1 MLYKNVYYPNWRKNW
16 RKNANFV
23 VENRA
28 ELLFSEFIRTLNTL
42 RTLKTLETLGTLD
55 ALGTLKSVGSRTFR
69 II

>member
-28 ELLFSEFIRTLNTL
+28 ELLFSEFIRTLK
-42 RTLKTLETLGTLD
+42 TLKTLETLGTLE
-55 ALGTLKSVGSRTFR
+55 ALRTLKSVGSRTFR

>member
-28 ELLFSEFIRTLNTL
+28 ELLFSEFIRA
-42 RTLKTLETLGTLD
+42 LKTLETLGTLE
-55 ALGTLKSVGSRTFR
+55 ALRTLKSVGSRTFR

>member
-28 ELLFSEFIRTLNTL
+28 ELLFSEFIRTL
-42 RTLKTLETLGTLD
+42 KTLETLETLR
-55 ALGTLKSVGSRTFR
+55 ALKSVGSRTFR

>member
-28 ELLFSEFIRTLNTL
+28 ELLFSEFIRTL
-42 RTLKTLETLGTLD
+42 KTLETLGTLE
-55 ALGTLKSVGSRTFR
+55 ALRTLKSVGSRTFR